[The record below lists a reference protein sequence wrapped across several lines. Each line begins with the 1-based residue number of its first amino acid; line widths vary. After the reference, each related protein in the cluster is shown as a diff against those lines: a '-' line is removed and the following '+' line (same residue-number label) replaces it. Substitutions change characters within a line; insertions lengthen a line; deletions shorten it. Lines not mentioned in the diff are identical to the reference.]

1 MIKVIQAK
9 KIITMNPRNPI
20 ATHMSILNGRI
31 LQVGSMEKIAPVEKY
46 ELDDSFKDLIIMPGL
61 VEGHSH
67 LFEGTLWNKLYC
79 GYFDRQKPDGSIQK
93 GTKNVTELL
102 STLKHAEDKL
112 EDSKT
117 AL

>member
-31 LQVGSMEKIAPVEKY
+31 LQVGSIEKIAPVEEY

-61 VEGHSH
+61 VE
-67 LFEGTLWNKLYC
+67 
-79 GYFDRQKPDGSIQK
+79 
-93 GTKNVTELL
+93 L
-102 STLKHAEDKL
+102 SLIHI
-112 EDSKT
+112 
-117 AL
+117 

>member
-46 ELDDSFKDLIIMPGL
+46 ELDDTRSLKVSSLSLIHI
-61 VEGHSH
+61 
-67 LFEGTLWNKLYC
+67 
-79 GYFDRQKPDGSIQK
+79 
-93 GTKNVTELL
+93 
-102 STLKHAEDKL
+102 
-112 EDSKT
+112 
-117 AL
+117 